1 MAQQKDYKVLV
12 MQKVM
17 VPDFAF
23 HKNIGWGIFDYNFF
37 LGVWEFKKKLIFKS
51 SNAQSKGVSR
61 KEGGVCWKEGV
72 EASNCL
78 KQLSTSICWPQRE
91 KYLIVF
97 ASEARPTFSTVMQA
111 DMEKGK
117 TSK

>member
-23 HKNIGWGIFDYNFF
+23 HKNIGWGIFDHNFF
-37 LGVWEFKKKLIFKS
+37 LGVWEFQQTNFQKFKCPEQRS
-51 SNAQSKGVSR
+51 VQ
-61 KEGGVCWKEGV
+61 EGRGGICWKEGV

-78 KQLSTSICWPQRE
+78 KQLSTSIC
-91 KYLIVF
+91 
-97 ASEARPTFSTVMQA
+97 
-111 DMEKGK
+111 
-117 TSK
+117 